1 MATQDMLDKLD
12 AAIASGQ
19 KVIQYNGKRIEYQDT
34 ASLIRARA
42 VIANELMGSQQA
54 DVINRMSVASYTR
67 D

>member
-34 ASLIRARA
+34 AALIRARA
-42 VIANELMGSQQA
+42 LIATQLMGTQQA
-54 DVINRMSVASYTR
+54 DVINRMSVGSYTR